1 MPNHFR
7 RLRVALGLPLRQ
19 QARVFQTIAFLEFPV
34 NKDKAIP
41 AHR

>member
-1 MPNHFR
+1 MAR
-7 RLRVALGLPLRQ
+7 GLPLLP
-19 QARVFQTIAFLEFPV
+19 QARVIQTIAFLEVPV